1 MAPNLS
7 NLKTTFEVQ
16 KVIQPFYTGGKAV
29 LDKDSRFLVT
39 TLDED
44 VLMVDY
50 ETGNELARVEG
61 VRCSPW
67 GLLGRSNC

>member
-7 NLKTTFEVQ
+7 NLKTTFEAQ
-16 KVIQPFYTGGKAV
+16 KVIQPFYTGGKVA

-44 VLMVDY
+44 VVIVDY
-50 ETGNELARVEG
+50 ESGDELARVEG
-61 VRCSPW
+61 V
-67 GLLGRSNC
+67 